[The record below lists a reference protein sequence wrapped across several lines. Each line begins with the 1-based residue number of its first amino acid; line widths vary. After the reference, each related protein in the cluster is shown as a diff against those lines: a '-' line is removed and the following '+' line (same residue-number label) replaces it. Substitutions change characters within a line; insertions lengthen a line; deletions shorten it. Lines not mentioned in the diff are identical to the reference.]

1 MFLYEQM
8 NKCLRTCLQLKNLG
22 QRKALEYSHIRQLI
36 SCFEKRCY
44 FFCQD
49 EYSLVTSCSSS

>member
-8 NKCLRTCLQLKNLG
+8 NKCLRTCLQLKNLE

-44 FFCQD
+44 FF
-49 EYSLVTSCSSS
+49 VKMNTAW